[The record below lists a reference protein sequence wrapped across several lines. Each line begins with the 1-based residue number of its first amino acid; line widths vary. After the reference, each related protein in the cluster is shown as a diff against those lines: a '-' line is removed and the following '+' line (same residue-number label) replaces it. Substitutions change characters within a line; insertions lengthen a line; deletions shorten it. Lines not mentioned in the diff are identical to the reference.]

1 MTHRKKLSKNN
12 FSGDSYR
19 RGCSP
24 NSPKAR
30 FAWGAN
36 PMSIGYYCLIVLSVL
51 IVMCT
56 CRSVSSA
63 EVPVESLIP
72 KEDIPQGW
80 ALIQGPQVYTEKT
93 LFEHI
98 NGQAELFFKYGFQ
111 KSAFAIYQN
120 RRNQK
125 YQIEVDIY
133 DMGNVL
139 HAFGVFSRFRNQDRP
154 VGIGLDSYLDNHS
167 LTLYKGK
174 YFVMLYATESDSS
187 VLKEWAMTI
196 SLKILDPSLSPKEI
210 GYFPKEGLKPGSIQY
225 YPEGLLGYKFLGRG
239 FQGTYLHKV
248 KAEDEGK
255 EKVEVKGKVKAEA
268 EGKEYQLFLAVF
280 ENSQEA
286 MGALEKYRKELS
298 KKGKVHSGIPA
309 PFGSNALKGEDP
321 YRGKVIGV
329 PKGFYLLGAVGLGR
343 ERDAENLLVEF
354 VKRVK

>member
-1 MTHRKKLSKNN
+1 MTHHKKLSINN
-12 FSGDSYR
+12 FSEDFYR
-19 RGCSP
+19 RGYSP
-24 NSPKAR
+24 NSPKDR

-36 PMSIGYYCLIVLSVL
+36 AMSIGYYCLIVLSVL
-51 IVMCT
+51 IVICT
-56 CRSVSSA
+56 CRSVSCA

-98 NGQAELFFKYGFQ
+98 NGQAELFLKYGFQ

-120 RRNQK
+120 RKNQK
-125 YQIEVDIY
+125 DQIEVDIY

-174 YFVMLYATESDSS
+174 YFVMIYATESDSS
-187 VLKEWAMTI
+187 ALKEWATTI
-196 SLKILDPSLSPKEI
+196 SLKILDPSPSPKEI
-210 GYFPKEGLKPGSIQY
+210 GYFPKETLRPGSIQY

-239 FQGTYLHKV
+239 FQGTYLQKV
-248 KAEDEGK
+248 KAEVEA
-255 EKVEVKGKVKAEA
+255 KVEVESKVKAEAEA

-286 MGALEKYRKELS
+286 MGGLKKYKEALS
-298 KKGKVHSGIPA
+298 KKGKVYSGIPA

-321 YRGKVIGV
+321 YRGKILIV
-329 PKGFYLLGAVGLGR
+329 PKGFYLTGVVGFKVDR
-343 ERDAENLLVEF
+343 NSENLLAEF
-354 VKRVK
+354 IKNIK

>member
-125 YQIEVDIY
+125 DQIEVDIY

-139 HAFGVFSRFRNQDRP
+139 HAFGMFSRFRNEDRS
-154 VGIGLDSYLDNHS
+154 VGIGLDSYLDHHS
-167 LTLYKGK
+167 LTFYKGE
-174 YFVMLYATESDSS
+174 YFIMLYATESDASI
-187 VLKEWAMTI
+187 LKEWAARI
-196 SLKILDPSLSPKEI
+196 SLKISDPSPSPKEI
-210 GYFPKEGLKPGSIQY
+210 GYFPEKGLKPGSIQY

-239 FQGTYLHKV
+239 FQGTYSEKV
-248 KAEDEGK
+248 KAEDEDK
-255 EKVEVKGKVKAEA
+255 EKVEAKVKAEA
-268 EGKEYQLFLAVF
+268 EGKEVHLFLAMF

-286 MGALEKYRKELS
+286 IGGLRKYREELS

-309 PFGSNALKGEDP
+309 RFGSNALKGEDP
-321 YRGKVIGV
+321 YRGKVFVV
-329 PKGFYLLGAVGLGR
+329 PKGFYLLGAVGFEKEKDG
-343 ERDAENLLVEF
+343 ENLLAEF
-354 VKRVK
+354 TKRVK